1 MLIRVL
7 VLCAVVG
14 AACEEGNGPNS
25 QFCVEKRMNWLE
37 LEHWKRQLTDPAAL
51 NKTSLQQDLIVNAN
65 MQCFPGFTLRT
76 Q

>member
-1 MLIRVL
+1 MLRVL
-7 VLCAVVG
+7 VTAVLLC
-14 AACEEGNGPNS
+14 ACEEGNGPNS
-25 QFCVEKRMNWLE
+25 AFCVEKRMNWLE

-65 MQCFPGFTLRT
+65 FQCFPGFALRS